1 MKFGGGPMRTKLSN
15 ISGTVA
21 LCAIVCGATPSLA
34 GEEDYMA
41 RFSGSW
47 SGSGTAI
54 VAAQPIPVKCKV
66 SSDQSGANRI
76 SIAGTCSALIF
87 GAPIS
92 VDLTYDPASGRYTG
106 VYVGDRVGP
115 ARVSGKRN
123 GNEVN
128 FVVTWPKPVNGDTR
142 ADMKI
147 ENAGNGLLKITFTDN
162 QVPGGQ
168 YMQSQ
173 YVLSQL

>member
-1 MKFGGGPMRTKLSN
+1 MNTKLSK
-15 ISGTVA
+15 ISGIAA
-21 LCAIVCGATPSLA
+21 LCGLALGATPSFA
-34 GEEDYMA
+34 GEENFIA

-47 SGSGTAI
+47 SGSGTAV
-54 VAAQPIPVKCKV
+54 VAAQPIPVKCNV
-66 SSDQSGANRI
+66 NAGQASINRI
-76 SIAGTCSALIF
+76 SISGTCSALIF

-92 VDLTYDPASGRYTG
+92 VDLTFDPASGRYTG

-123 GNEVN
+123 GNVVD
-128 FVVTWPKPVNGDTR
+128 FDVTWPKPVNGDTH

-147 ENAGNGLLKITFTDN
+147 ENAGAGQLKITFTDN
-162 QVPGGQ
+162 QIPGGQ
-168 YMQSQ
+168 YMQSR